1 MEKNKNTYVAG
12 QSLHNTVEVDQFGNK
27 IITNKVI
34 YETREYV
41 EGYVD
46 VRLPKKHKFNNG
58 GFITVFQ
65 EALTT
70 IAMCGKL
77 TKNELNL
84 LLLLI
89 GTAGIDGSLRTNLD
103 DLGEAL
109 GLVKSQTSRALKGLV
124 RRNIVIRED
133 GNRYDR
139 QPLKMSLSFNYD
151 QLNYNLAYNGK
162 TANFKRKRTEHPA
175 LSVPG
180 EADGEWID
188 CDTGF
193 VTIEKGGHII
203 EPALLRPE
211 EDLDV

>member
-27 IITNKVI
+27 IITNQVI

-41 EGYVD
+41 DGYVD
-46 VRLPKKHKFNNG
+46 VRLPKKHKCNNG

-109 GLVKSQTSRALKGLV
+109 G
-124 RRNIVIRED
+124 
-133 GNRYDR
+133 
-139 QPLKMSLSFNYD
+139 
-151 QLNYNLAYNGK
+151 
-162 TANFKRKRTEHPA
+162 
-175 LSVPG
+175 
-180 EADGEWID
+180 
-188 CDTGF
+188 
-193 VTIEKGGHII
+193 
-203 EPALLRPE
+203 
-211 EDLDV
+211 